1 MRGIP
6 SKNKIFNAYIQR
18 TKDIWEVDPDYAV
31 DEIVTFVVEKYNNM
45 SAQNIW
51 DTPNCSSSKI
61 VAFITQIKELKKKI
75 TSNS

>member
-1 MRGIP
+1 MKLIT
-6 SKNKIFNAYIQR
+6 SA
-18 TKDIWEVDPDYAV
+18 
-31 DEIVTFVVEKYNNM
+31 VEKYNNM
-45 SAQNIW
+45 SEQNIW